1 MISKGFTC
9 KTLCGKNSYEKEELM
24 QSNRSTYRGSPK
36 TGYYGHSQKQVF
48 HLGSLEID
56 SAKGSVFFRGSPVL
70 LDEKEY
76 GIILLFAT
84 HPGTPLPWEYFHN
97 ALWNHPDPQ
106 GEQLVFQCVKHL
118 RDVLHLG
125 ETEESWKIISVQT
138 DRGAGYCFVP
148 PSSFP

>member
-1 MISKGFTC
+1 MRP
-9 KTLCGKNSYEKEELM
+9 
-24 QSNRSTYRGSPK
+24 NRSANKAFQKAGCHVHYS
-36 TGYYGHSQKQVF
+36 KQVF

-56 SAKGSVFFRGSPVL
+56 SAKGSVFFRGTPVL

-84 HPGTPLPWEYFHN
+84 HPGMPLPWEYFHN

-106 GEQLVFQCVKHL
+106 GERLVFQCVKHL
-118 RDVLHLG
+118 RDVLHMG

-138 DRGAGYCFVP
+138 DRGAGYRFDP
-148 PSSFP
+148 PSSFS